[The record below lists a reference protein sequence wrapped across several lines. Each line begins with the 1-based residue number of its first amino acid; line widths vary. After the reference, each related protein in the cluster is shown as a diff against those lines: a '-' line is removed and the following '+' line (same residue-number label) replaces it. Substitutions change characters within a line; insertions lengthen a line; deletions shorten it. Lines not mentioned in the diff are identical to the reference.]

1 MTDST
6 DAATTTGT
14 APDGTQAQRRR
25 KGVDLLTTLSGLDP
39 ADAAKAER
47 MASGMERRHGALGSF
62 AVDHVL
68 GNLWSR
74 PQLSRRDRSMIVV
87 AFLATIGSTE
97 ELEAHVNGALNHGL
111 SEAEVREVVNQVAG
125 YAGFPMAMAAT
136 RIVDAVVMR
145 RNGLDRLPDKEAAAS
160 LDDDARARNATDV
173 LGTLFGGRTSTDPA
187 NAKSGTSA
195 ALGGV
200 GELAF
205 EFAFGELWS
214 RNELSRR
221 DRSMIT
227 VAILGMLK
235 AADELAIHV
244 PGALNHGVTREEVE
258 EVMVQLTVYGGF
270 PRAVEGIK
278 AARAAFAKIDA
289 RAASGR

>member
-6 DAATTTGT
+6 DEAA
-14 APDGTQAQRRR
+14 GTQAQRRQ
-25 KGVDLLTTLSGLDP
+25 KGVDLLRTLSGLDQ
-39 ADAAKAER
+39 AEAEKAER

-87 AFLATIGSTE
+87 AFLATIGSAE
-97 ELEAHVNGALNHGL
+97 ELDAHVNGALNHGL
-111 SEAEVREVVNQVAG
+111 TETEVREVVNQVAG
-125 YAGFPMAMAAT
+125 YAGFPMAMAAN

-145 RNGLDRLPDKEAAAS
+145 RTGVDRLQEKEAATA
-160 LDDDARARNATDV
+160 LDDDARAQNATDV
-173 LGTLFGGRTSTDPA
+173 LGTLFAGRASADPTEA
-187 NAKSGTSA
+187 RAGTAA

-205 EFAFGELWS
+205 DFAFGELWS
-214 RNELSRR
+214 REALSRR
-221 DRSMIT
+221 DRSMVT

-289 RAASGR
+289 RASSR

>member
-1 MTDST
+1 MNASGPETPAGSH
-6 DAATTTGT
+6 AA
-14 APDGTQAQRRR
+14 RRSN
-25 KGVDLLTTLSGLDP
+25 GVDLLSTLTGLP
-39 ADAAKAER
+39 ADGADKAER

-87 AFLATIGSTE
+87 AFLATIGSE
-97 ELEAHVNGALNHGL
+97 DELEAHVDGAFNHGL
-111 SEAEVREVVNQVAG
+111 SETEIREVVNQVAG

-136 RIVDAVVMR
+136 RIVDAVVAR
-145 RNGLDRLPDKEAAAS
+145 RAGVDRLEDKQPADA
-160 LDDDARARNATDV
+160 LDDVERHARAADV
-173 LGTLFGGRTSTDPA
+173 LSTLFGGRLPSDPGQA
-187 NAKSGTSA
+187 RAGMID

-214 RNELSRR
+214 RDALARR
-221 DRSMIT
+221 DRSMVT

-244 PGALNHGVTREEVE
+244 PAALNHGVTRTEVE

-270 PRAVEGIK
+270 PRAVEGMK

-289 RAASGR
+289 RAHR

>member
-1 MTDST
+1 MTDVT
-6 DAATTTGT
+6 NEAA
-14 APDGTQAQRRR
+14 GTQAQRQQQ
-25 KGVDLLTTLSGLDP
+25 GIDLLRTLSGLDP
-39 ADAAKAER
+39 ADVAKAER

-87 AFLATIGSTE
+87 AFLATVGSAE
-97 ELEAHVNGALNHGL
+97 GLDAHVNGALNHGL
-111 SEAEVREVVNQVAG
+111 SENEVREVINQVAG

-145 RNGLDRLPDKEAAAS
+145 RTGVERLEDKAPAAAP
-160 LDDDARARNATDV
+160 DDDARARNPTDG
-173 LGTLFGGRTSTDPA
+173 LGTLFGGRAATDPTEA
-187 NAKSGTSA
+187 RAGTAA

-205 EFAFGELWS
+205 DFAFGELWS
-214 RNELSRR
+214 RDVLSRR
-221 DRSMIT
+221 DRSMVT

-289 RAASGR
+289 RAIKA

>member
-6 DAATTTGT
+6 DEAA
-14 APDGTQAQRRR
+14 GTQAQRRQ
-25 KGVDLLTTLSGLDP
+25 KGVDLLRTLSGLDE
-39 ADAAKAER
+39 AEAEKAER

-87 AFLATIGSTE
+87 AFLATIGSAE
-97 ELEAHVNGALNHGL
+97 ELDAHVNGALNHGL
-111 SEAEVREVVNQVAG
+111 AETEVREVVNQVAG

-136 RIVDAVVMR
+136 RIVDAVMMR
-145 RNGLDRLPDKEAAAS
+145 RTGVDRLADNVLGSKEPAAA

-173 LGTLFGGRTSTDPA
+173 LGTLFAGRAATDPTEA
-187 NAKSGTSA
+187 RAGTA
-195 ALGGV
+195 VALGGV

-205 EFAFGELWS
+205 DFAFGELWS
-214 RNELSRR
+214 RDALTRR
-221 DRSMIT
+221 DRSMVT

-244 PGALNHGVTREEVE
+244 PAALNHGVTREEVE

-289 RAASGR
+289 RAASGS